1 MFNTS
6 SVQHGGAELPLCPKI
21 GAAQQRRTT
30 TISFNGLTRRNF
42 LRTSADVAAAGVD

>member
-21 GAAQQRRTT
+21 GAAQQRRVAV
-30 TISFNGLTRRNF
+30 ISPNGLT
-42 LRTSADVAAAGVD
+42 